1 MLPLQLKIKGLY
13 SYQEEQVIDFN
24 ELTQAGL
31 FGIFGNVGSGKSSI
45 LEAIGYVLYSE
56 TERLN
61 SRDGRAYNMLNLKSD
76 EALIDFEFLNFE
88 ERKFKF
94 TARWTRNKKNF
105 EDVGTVKRLAYEWI
119 DSSWIPLESADAE
132 VVIGLSY
139 QNFRRTIIIPQGQFK
154 EFLELKGKDRSEMMK
169 AIFNL
174 QKFDLGWKVNHLQS
188 ENKSKQNELEGKLS
202 IYETVSKEIV
212 DNQAIELSALAAK
225 LTAEKKDLEVIE
237 TEINILNLLKDKFQQ
252 FQQLT
257 KSFADLT
264 AYKPEVDA
272 LSLKIGLFEKTEK
285 CFKSN
290 LENAKKLNGNLQSLK
305 SEVEN
310 LEQKKSVLENEVNI
324 LNGEIE
330 VLKPKYDQLEESKK
344 YADELDSILKIK
356 ALKKIISDFT
366 LSTVNDN
373 KNLVWIDEQII
384 LLNNDLKSKT
394 SDLNDLK
401 TQKLDTELL
410 MAIESWYNSSKNQ
423 EDNIKSLTSEI
434 ESSIENLAKEK
445 QLFANYKFSAEN
457 WKTEIL
463 ETKFKIEA
471 DLNLALKQ
479 QQSLLVSNELASYS
493 ANLQD
498 GNPCPLC
505 GSENH
510 PNVMHVDDVSEKL
523 SSCNLLITDLKN
535 QLNSIVLEEKEL
547 SIIDAKLGIIIED
560 KALKEK
566 ALNQKKLESFEHQKL
581 FVWNDF
587 QANDISAFTAKKQL
601 NQKIEQDLKL
611 LDQEVLTTH
620 NQIEVKKNQKE
631 KVIEKL
637 SIVQSKI
644 SENKGAL
651 LNEVGKLSILK
662 VENFENI
669 DDESISNQ
677 RNSLLE
683 ENRLTKLNYEAK
695 TANLIEKSQFRATNT
710 ALIATKKI
718 DCRSIGIQ
726 CDELQKLIDTQLIE
740 NNFNHIDEVKAILNQ
755 EIDIE
760 KERKAIED
768 FSINF
773 QTTEKQLNL
782 LNEELQGKEFD
793 SDIFIQKLKLGEDK
807 KLIMNQLIGENQSKS
822 DQLTALKIQL
832 KEKEELVISY
842 DLIKKR
848 SHNLSILNS
857 LFQANGFVNYV
868 STIYLQ
874 NLCDVANV
882 RFHRMT
888 KNQLSLVL
896 NDKNEFDV
904 IDYVNNGNKRS
915 VKTLSGGQLFQASL
929 CLALALA
936 ESVQTNSKG
945 DKNFFFIDEG
955 FGTQDQES
963 IAIVFETLQTLYK
976 ENRIVG
982 IISHVEEMKENIPR
996 SITVE
1001 KDPERGSLIKAS
1013 WN

>member
-1 MLPLQLKIKGLY
+1 M
-13 SYQEEQVIDFN
+13 
-24 ELTQAGL
+24 
-31 FGIFGNVGSGKSSI
+31 
-45 LEAIGYVLYSE
+45 
-56 TERLN
+56 
-61 SRDGRAYNMLNLKSD
+61 
-76 EALIDFEFLNFE
+76 
-88 ERKFKF
+88 
-94 TARWTRNKKNF
+94 
-105 EDVGTVKRLAYEWI
+105 
-119 DSSWIPLESADAE
+119 
-132 VVIGLSY
+132 
-139 QNFRRTIIIPQGQFK
+139 
-154 EFLELKGKDRSEMMK
+154 
-169 AIFNL
+169 
-174 QKFDLGWKVNHLQS
+174 
-188 ENKSKQNELEGKLS
+188 
-202 IYETVSKEIV
+202 
-212 DNQAIELSALAAK
+212 
-225 LTAEKKDLEVIE
+225 
-237 TEINILNLLKDKFQQ
+237 
-252 FQQLT
+252 
-257 KSFADLT
+257 
-264 AYKPEVDA
+264 
-272 LSLKIGLFEKTEK
+272 
-285 CFKSN
+285 
-290 LENAKKLNGNLQSLK
+290 
-305 SEVEN
+305 
-310 LEQKKSVLENEVNI
+310 
-324 LNGEIE
+324 
-330 VLKPKYDQLEESKK
+330 
-344 YADELDSILKIK
+344 
-356 ALKKIISDFT
+356 
-366 LSTVNDN
+366 
-373 KNLVWIDEQII
+373 
-384 LLNNDLKSKT
+384 
-394 SDLNDLK
+394 
-401 TQKLDTELL
+401 
-410 MAIESWYNSSKNQ
+410 
-423 EDNIKSLTSEI
+423 
-434 ESSIENLAKEK
+434 
-445 QLFANYKFSAEN
+445 
-457 WKTEIL
+457 
-463 ETKFKIEA
+463 
-471 DLNLALKQ
+471 
-479 QQSLLVSNELASYS
+479 
-493 ANLQD
+493 
-498 GNPCPLC
+498 
-505 GSENH
+505 
-510 PNVMHVDDVSEKL
+510 
-523 SSCNLLITDLKN
+523 
-535 QLNSIVLEEKEL
+535 
-547 SIIDAKLGIIIED
+547 SIIDTKLGIIIED

-566 ALNQKKLESFEHQKL
+566 ALNQKKLESLEHQKL

-611 LDQEVLTTH
+611 LDQEVLTTQ
-620 NQIEVKKNQKE
+620 NQIEGKKIQKE
-631 KVIEKL
+631 KVTEKL

-644 SENKGAL
+644 SENNGAL

-710 ALIATKKI
+710 ALIATKNI
-718 DCRSIGIQ
+718 DCRSVGIQ

-760 KERKAIED
+760 KERKTIED

-904 IDYVNNGNKRS
+904 IDYLNNGNKRS

-996 SITVE
+996 SISVE